1 MVDQTVQTQITQVPE
16 YISDRQ
22 QQVLNTLYGVEQV
35 GQPGDP
41 DYVAPKTGLLQLPQ
55 TIPQQLTAGFSPAQ
69 LQAMQ
74 MQQAGIGAYQPFL
87 DAATQTQAAALGAT
101 GQGIQSLGQMQ
112 FDPARAQAFMDPYQ
126 QSVTQ
131 EALKEIDRQA
141 AMAGNQLAGKA
152 VQAGAFGGSRFGLQ
166 QSELARSAQ
175 DLRSRRIFEDL
186 SRNYQQAQQAA
197 AAANQ
202 QRLQQGAAFGQLG
215 SLTSGIGGQMAG
227 LGGQAQQ
234 LGMQDVSSTL
244 GIGGLQQQQ
253 LQRQAD
259 VQYQNQLNQMMEPYR
274 RLSFGTQ
281 SLQQL
286 TPGAGTTQQTISPVP
301 QGNPYLQ
308 AAGAIGSIG
317 TGLGALIGN

>member
-1 MVDQTVQTQITQVPE
+1 MVENVVQTQVTQVPE

-55 TIPQQLTAGFSPAQ
+55 NIPQQLTAGFSPAQ
-69 LQAMQ
+69 LQAMG
-74 MQQAGIGAYQPFL
+74 MQQAGIGAFQPFL
-87 DAATQTQAAALGAT
+87 DAATQSQAAALGSV

-126 QSVTQ
+126 QAVTQ

-186 SRNYQQAQQAA
+186 SRNYQQAQAA
-197 AAANQ
+197 ATAANQ

-215 SLTSGIGGQMAG
+215 QMTSGIGGAMAG
-227 LGGQAQQ
+227 LGAQTQALGQ
-234 LGMQDVSSTL
+234 QDVNQL
-244 GIGGLQQQQ
+244 MGIGGLQQQ
-253 LQRQAD
+253 LGQRQLD
-259 VQYQNQLNQMMEPYR
+259 VGTANLAAMQNAPYQ
-274 RLSFGTQ
+274 RLSAGAGIMG
-281 SLQQL
+281 QL
-286 TPGAGTTQQTISPVP
+286 LPGGAGTQVVAPLAQT
-301 QGNPYLQ
+301 NPYAQ
-308 AAGAIGSIG
+308 AAGLLATGAG
-317 TGLGALIGN
+317 GLGALIG